1 MHCAELLL
9 LNLQNLIIVMKNYKL
24 IPKVTVL
31 VLMLVGIL
39 AAVMFFAGGSEGS
52 LEVAGDFL
60 NIPKFTDLLLYWI
73 YVLVGLVILVTFGF
87 VLAKLVET
95 FKVDPKAGIRS
106 VLVVLAAVGLV
117 ALCWFLGSPEKV
129 EILGYE
135 GTDNV
140 GTMARLSDAI
150 MYLVYIL
157 TASTVAAL
165 VWGVIYTK
173 VKK

>member
-1 MHCAELLL
+1 M
-9 LNLQNLIIVMKNYKL
+9 V
-24 IPKVTVL
+24 
-31 VLMLVGIL
+31 VGIVATAL
-39 AAVMFFAGGSEGS
+39 FFLGGSEGS

-60 NIPKFTDLLLYWI
+60 DIPKFTNVLLYWI
-73 YVLVGLVILVTFGF
+73 YALVVLVILATFGF
-87 VLAKLVET
+87 VIAKLVET
-95 FKVDPKAGIRS
+95 FKVDPKRGLTS
-106 VLVVLAAVGLV
+106 VLVVLAAVALC
-117 ALCWFLGSPEKV
+117 ALCWFLGSPEKI

-140 GTMARLSDAI
+140 GNMARMSDAI

>member
-1 MHCAELLL
+1 
-9 LNLQNLIIVMKNYKL
+9 MKNYKL
-24 IPKVTVL
+24 FPKVTL
-31 VLMLVGIL
+31 WVLMLVGIVATAL
-39 AAVMFFAGGSEGS
+39 FFLGGSEGS

-60 NIPKFTDLLLYWI
+60 DIPKFSDVLLYWI
-73 YVLVGLVILVTFGF
+73 YALVVLVILATFGF
-87 VLAKLVET
+87 VIAKLVET
-95 FKVDPKAGIRS
+95 FKVDPKRGLTS
-106 VLVVLAAVGLV
+106 VVVVLAAVGLC

-140 GTMARLSDAI
+140 GNMARLSDAM

-157 TASTVAAL
+157 TASTIAAL

>member
-1 MHCAELLL
+1 
-9 LNLQNLIIVMKNYKL
+9 MKNYKL
-24 IPKVTVL
+24 FPKVTL
-31 VLMLVGIL
+31 WVLMLVGIV
-39 AAVMFFAGGSEGS
+39 ATAMFFLGGSEGS

-60 NIPKFTDLLLYWI
+60 DIPKFSDVFLYWI
-73 YVLVGLVILVTFGF
+73 YALVALVILVTFGF

-95 FKVDPKAGIRS
+95 FKVDPKAGVRS
-106 VLVVLAAVGLV
+106 ILVVLAAVGLC

-129 EILGYE
+129 EIIGYE

-140 GTMARLSDAI
+140 GNMARLSDAM

-157 TASTVAAL
+157 TASTVVAL

>member
-1 MHCAELLL
+1 
-9 LNLQNLIIVMKNYKL
+9 
-24 IPKVTVL
+24 
-31 VLMLVGIL
+31 MLVGIVATAL
-39 AAVMFFAGGSEGS
+39 FYLGGSEGS

-60 NIPKFTDLLLYWI
+60 DIPKFTNVLLYWI
-73 YVLVGLVILVTFGF
+73 YALVVLVILATFGF

-95 FKVDPKAGIRS
+95 FKVDPKRGLTS
-106 VLVVLAAVGLV
+106 VLVVLGAVALC

-140 GTMARLSDAI
+140 GNMARMSDAI

-165 VWGVIYTK
+165 VWGVVYTK

>member
-1 MHCAELLL
+1 
-9 LNLQNLIIVMKNYKL
+9 MKNYKL
-24 IPKVTVL
+24 FPKVTL
-31 VLMLVGIL
+31 WVLMIVGII
-39 AAVMFFAGGSEGS
+39 ATAMFFFGGSEGS

-60 NIPKFTDLLLYWI
+60 DIPKFTNVLLYWI
-73 YVLVGLVILVTFGF
+73 YALVVLVILVTFGF

-106 VLVVLAAVGLV
+106 VVVVIAAVALC
-117 ALCWFLGSPEKV
+117 ALCWFLGSPEKM
-129 EILGYE
+129 EIIGYE

-140 GTMARLSDAI
+140 GNMARMSDAI

>member
-1 MHCAELLL
+1 
-9 LNLQNLIIVMKNYKL
+9 MKNYKL
-24 IPKVTVL
+24 FPKVTL
-31 VLMLVGIL
+31 WVLMLVGIV
-39 AAVMFFAGGSEGS
+39 ATAMFFLGGSEGS

-60 NIPKFTDLLLYWI
+60 DIPKFSDVFLYWI
-73 YVLVGLVILVTFGF
+73 YALVALVILVTFGF

-95 FKVDPKAGIRS
+95 FKVDPKAGVRS
-106 VLVVLAAVGLV
+106 ILVVLAAVGIC
-117 ALCWFLGSPEKV
+117 ALCWFLGSPEKM
-129 EILGYE
+129 EIIGYE

-140 GTMARLSDAI
+140 GNMARLSDAI

>member
-1 MHCAELLL
+1 
-9 LNLQNLIIVMKNYKL
+9 MKNYKL
-24 IPKVTVL
+24 IPKVTL
-31 VLMLVGIL
+31 WVLMAVGII
-39 AAVMFFAGGSEGS
+39 ASVMFFVGGSEGS

-60 NIPKFTDLLLYWI
+60 DIPKFTDILLYWN
-73 YVLVGLVILVTFGF
+73 YVLVGVVILVTFGF
-87 VLAKLVET
+87 VIAKLVET
-95 FKVDPKAGIRS
+95 FKVDPKRGITS
-106 VLVVLAAVGLV
+106 VLVVIAAV
-117 ALCWFLGSPEKV
+117 ALCALCWVLGSPEKV

-140 GTMARLSDAI
+140 GNMARMSDAI

-165 VWGVIYTK
+165 VWGVIYTR

>member
-1 MHCAELLL
+1 
-9 LNLQNLIIVMKNYKL
+9 
-24 IPKVTVL
+24 
-31 VLMLVGIL
+31 MLVGIVATAL
-39 AAVMFFAGGSEGS
+39 FFLGGSEGS

-60 NIPKFTDLLLYWI
+60 DIPKFTNVLLYWI
-73 YVLVGLVILVTFGF
+73 YVLVALVILATFGF
-87 VLAKLVET
+87 VIAKLVET
-95 FKVDPKAGIRS
+95 FKVDPKAGIRT
-106 VLVVLAAVGLV
+106 VVVVIAAIALC
-117 ALCWFLGSPEKV
+117 ALCWVLGSPEKI

-140 GTMARLSDAI
+140 GNMARMSDAI

>member
-1 MHCAELLL
+1 
-9 LNLQNLIIVMKNYKL
+9 
-24 IPKVTVL
+24 
-31 VLMLVGIL
+31 MLVGIVASVL
-39 AAVMFFAGGSEGS
+39 FFVGGSEGS

-60 NIPKFTDLLLYWI
+60 DIPKFTDILLYWN
-73 YVLVGLVILVTFGF
+73 YVLVGVVILVTFGF
-87 VLAKLVET
+87 VIAKLVET
-95 FKVDPKAGIRS
+95 FKVDAKRGLVS
-106 VLVVLAAVGLV
+106 VGVVLAAVALC
-117 ALCWFLGSPEKV
+117 ALCWFLGSPEKI

-140 GTMARLSDAI
+140 GNMARMSDAI

-165 VWGVIYTK
+165 VWGVIYTR

>member
-1 MHCAELLL
+1 
-9 LNLQNLIIVMKNYKL
+9 
-24 IPKVTVL
+24 
-31 VLMLVGIL
+31 MLVGIVATAL
-39 AAVMFFAGGSEGS
+39 FFLGGSEGS

-60 NIPKFTDLLLYWI
+60 DIPKFSDVLLYWI
-73 YVLVGLVILVTFGF
+73 YALVVLVILATFGF
-87 VLAKLVET
+87 VIAKLVET
-95 FKVDPKAGIRS
+95 FKVDPKRGLTS
-106 VLVVLAAVGLV
+106 VVVVLAAVGLC
-117 ALCWFLGSPEKV
+117 ALCWFLGSPEKI

-140 GTMARLSDAI
+140 GNMARLSDAM

-165 VWGVIYTK
+165 VWGVIYTR

>member
-1 MHCAELLL
+1 
-9 LNLQNLIIVMKNYKL
+9 MKNYKL
-24 IPKVTVL
+24 FPKVTL
-31 VLMLVGIL
+31 WVLMLVGIVATAL
-39 AAVMFFAGGSEGS
+39 FFLGGSEGS

-60 NIPKFTDLLLYWI
+60 DIPKFTNVLLYWI
-73 YVLVGLVILVTFGF
+73 YALVVLVILATFGF

-95 FKVDPKAGIRS
+95 FKVDPTAGIRS
-106 VLVVLAAVGLV
+106 VVVVLAAVALC

-140 GTMARLSDAI
+140 GNMARMSDAI

>member
-1 MHCAELLL
+1 
-9 LNLQNLIIVMKNYKL
+9 MKNYKL
-24 IPKVTVL
+24 FPKVTL
-31 VLMLVGIL
+31 WVLMLVGIVASAL
-39 AAVMFFAGGSEGS
+39 FFLGGSEGS

-60 NIPKFTDLLLYWI
+60 DIPKFTNVLLYWI
-73 YVLVGLVILVTFGF
+73 YALVVLVILATFGF
-87 VLAKLVET
+87 VIAKLVET
-95 FKVDPKAGIRS
+95 FKVDPKRGLTS
-106 VLVVLAAVGLV
+106 VLVVLAAVALC
-117 ALCWFLGSPEKV
+117 ALCWFLGSPEKI

-140 GTMARLSDAI
+140 GNMARMSDAI

>member
-1 MHCAELLL
+1 
-9 LNLQNLIIVMKNYKL
+9 MKNYKL
-24 IPKVTVL
+24 FPKVTL
-31 VLMLVGIL
+31 WVLMLVGIV
-39 AAVMFFAGGSEGS
+39 ATAMFFLGGSEGS

-60 NIPKFTDLLLYWI
+60 DIPKFSDVFLYWI
-73 YVLVGLVILVTFGF
+73 YALVVLVILTTFGF

-95 FKVDPKAGIRS
+95 FKVDPKAGVRS
-106 VLVVLAAVGLV
+106 ILVVLAAVGIC
-117 ALCWFLGSPEKV
+117 ALCWFLGSPEKM
-129 EILGYE
+129 EIIGYE

-140 GTMARLSDAI
+140 GNMARLSDAI

>member
-1 MHCAELLL
+1 
-9 LNLQNLIIVMKNYKL
+9 MKNYKL
-24 IPKVTVL
+24 FPKVTL
-31 VLMLVGIL
+31 WVLMVVGII
-39 AAVMFFAGGSEGS
+39 ATAMFFLGGSEGS

-60 NIPKFTDLLLYWI
+60 DIPKFSDVFLYWI
-73 YVLVGLVILVTFGF
+73 YALVVLVILTTFGF

-95 FKVDPKAGIRS
+95 FKVDPKAGVRS
-106 VLVVLAAVGLV
+106 ILVVLAAVGLC

-140 GTMARLSDAI
+140 GNMARMSDAI

>member
-1 MHCAELLL
+1 
-9 LNLQNLIIVMKNYKL
+9 MKNYKL

-39 AAVMFFAGGSEGS
+39 AAVMFFVGGSEGS

-60 NIPKFTDLLLYWI
+60 NIPKYTDLLLYWN
-73 YVLVGLVILVTFGF
+73 YVLVAVVILATFGF
-87 VLAKLVET
+87 VIAKLVET
-95 FKVDPKAGIRS
+95 FKVDPKRGLTS
-106 VLVVLAAVGLV
+106 VLVVLAAVGLC

-140 GTMARLSDAI
+140 GTMARMSDAI
-150 MYLVYIL
+150 MYLTYIL

>member
-1 MHCAELLL
+1 
-9 LNLQNLIIVMKNYKL
+9 MKNYKL
-24 IPKVTVL
+24 FPKVTL
-31 VLMLVGIL
+31 WVLMLVGIVATAL
-39 AAVMFFAGGSEGS
+39 FFLGGSEGS

-60 NIPKFTDLLLYWI
+60 DIPKFSDVLLYWI
-73 YVLVGLVILVTFGF
+73 SALVVLVILATFGF
-87 VLAKLVET
+87 VIAKLIET
-95 FKVDPKAGIRS
+95 FKVDPKRGLTS
-106 VLVVLAAVGLV
+106 VLVVLAAVALC
-117 ALCWFLGSPEKV
+117 ALCWFLGSPEKI

-140 GTMARLSDAI
+140 GNMARMSDAI

>member
-1 MHCAELLL
+1 MA
-9 LNLQNLIIVMKNYKL
+9 
-24 IPKVTVL
+24 
-31 VLMLVGIL
+31 VGII
-39 AAVMFFAGGSEGS
+39 ASVMFFVGGSEGS

-60 NIPKFTDLLLYWI
+60 DIPKFTDILLYWN
-73 YVLVGLVILVTFGF
+73 YVLVGVVILVTFGF
-87 VLAKLVET
+87 VIAKLVET
-95 FKVDPKAGIRS
+95 FKVDAKRGLVS
-106 VLVVLAAVGLV
+106 VGVVLGAVALC
-117 ALCWFLGSPEKV
+117 ALCWFLGSPEKI

-140 GTMARLSDAI
+140 GNMARMSDAI

-157 TASTVAAL
+157 TASTVVAL

>member
-1 MHCAELLL
+1 
-9 LNLQNLIIVMKNYKL
+9 MKNYKL
-24 IPKVTVL
+24 FPKVTL
-31 VLMLVGIL
+31 WVLMVVGII
-39 AAVMFFAGGSEGS
+39 ATAMFFLGGSEGS

-60 NIPKFTDLLLYWI
+60 DIPKFSDVLLYWI
-73 YVLVGLVILVTFGF
+73 YALVVLVILATFGF
-87 VLAKLVET
+87 VIAKLVET
-95 FKVDPKAGIRS
+95 FKVEPKRGLTS
-106 VLVVLAAVGLV
+106 VVVVLAAVGLC

-140 GTMARLSDAI
+140 GNMARLSDAM

>member
-1 MHCAELLL
+1 
-9 LNLQNLIIVMKNYKL
+9 MKNYKL
-24 IPKVTVL
+24 IPKVTIL
-31 VLMLVGIL
+31 VLMLVGIV
-39 AAVMFFAGGSEGS
+39 ASVMFFAGGSEGS

-73 YVLVGLVILVTFGF
+73 YVLVGLVVLVTFGF

-95 FKVDPKAGIRS
+95 FKVDAKAGIRS
-106 VLVVLAAVGLV
+106 VLVVLGAVGLV
-117 ALCWFLGSPEKV
+117 ALCWFLGSPEKI

-140 GTMARLSDAI
+140 GNMARMSDAI

>member
-1 MHCAELLL
+1 
-9 LNLQNLIIVMKNYKL
+9 MKNYKL
-24 IPKVTVL
+24 IPKVTL
-31 VLMLVGIL
+31 WGLMAVGII
-39 AAVMFFAGGSEGS
+39 ASVMFFVGGSEGS

-60 NIPKFTDLLLYWI
+60 DIPKFTDIFLYWN
-73 YVLVGLVILVTFGF
+73 YVLVGVVILVTFGF
-87 VLAKLVET
+87 VIAKLVET
-95 FKVDPKAGIRS
+95 FKVDPKRGLTS
-106 VLVVLAAVGLV
+106 VGVVLGAVALCV
-117 ALCWFLGSPEKV
+117 LCWFLGSPEKV

-140 GTMARLSDAI
+140 GAMARMSDAI

>member
-1 MHCAELLL
+1 
-9 LNLQNLIIVMKNYKL
+9 MKNYKL
-24 IPKVTVL
+24 FPKVTL
-31 VLMLVGIL
+31 WVLMLVGIVATAL
-39 AAVMFFAGGSEGS
+39 FFLGGSEGS

-60 NIPKFTDLLLYWI
+60 DIPKFSDVLLYWI
-73 YVLVGLVILVTFGF
+73 YALVVLVILATFGF
-87 VLAKLVET
+87 VIAKLVET
-95 FKVDPKAGIRS
+95 FKVDPKRGLTS
-106 VLVVLAAVGLV
+106 VVVVLAAVGLCS
-117 ALCWFLGSPEKV
+117 LCWFLGSPEKV

-140 GTMARLSDAI
+140 GNMARLSDAM

-157 TASTVAAL
+157 TASTIAAL

>member
-1 MHCAELLL
+1 
-9 LNLQNLIIVMKNYKL
+9 MKNYKL
-24 IPKVTVL
+24 FPKVTL
-31 VLMLVGIL
+31 WVLMVVGIVATAL
-39 AAVMFFAGGSEGS
+39 FFLGGSEGS

-60 NIPKFTDLLLYWI
+60 DIPKFTNVLLYWI
-73 YVLVGLVILVTFGF
+73 YALVVLVILVTFGF
-87 VLAKLVET
+87 VIAKLVET
-95 FKVDPKAGIRS
+95 FKVDPKRGLTS
-106 VLVVLAAVGLV
+106 VLVVLAAVALC

-140 GTMARLSDAI
+140 GNMARMSDAI

-165 VWGVIYTK
+165 VWGVIYTR

>member
-1 MHCAELLL
+1 
-9 LNLQNLIIVMKNYKL
+9 MKNYKL
-24 IPKVTVL
+24 FPKVTL
-31 VLMLVGIL
+31 WVLMLVGIV
-39 AAVMFFAGGSEGS
+39 ATAMFFLGGSEGS

-60 NIPKFTDLLLYWI
+60 DIPKFSDVFLYWI
-73 YVLVGLVILVTFGF
+73 YALVVLVILTTFGF

-95 FKVDPKAGIRS
+95 FKVDPKAGVRS
-106 VLVVLAAVGLV
+106 ILVVLAAVGLC

-140 GTMARLSDAI
+140 GNMARMSDAI

>member
-1 MHCAELLL
+1 
-9 LNLQNLIIVMKNYKL
+9 
-24 IPKVTVL
+24 
-31 VLMLVGIL
+31 MLVGIVASVL
-39 AAVMFFAGGSEGS
+39 FFVGGSEGS

-60 NIPKFTDLLLYWI
+60 DIPKFTDILLYWN
-73 YVLVGLVILVTFGF
+73 YVLVGVVILVTFGF
-87 VLAKLVET
+87 VIAKLVET
-95 FKVDPKAGIRS
+95 FKVDAKRGLVS
-106 VLVVLAAVGLV
+106 VGVVLAAVGLC

-140 GTMARLSDAI
+140 GNMARMSDAI

>member
-1 MHCAELLL
+1 M
-9 LNLQNLIIVMKNYKL
+9 V
-24 IPKVTVL
+24 
-31 VLMLVGIL
+31 VGIVVTAL
-39 AAVMFFAGGSEGS
+39 FFLGGSEGS

-60 NIPKFTDLLLYWI
+60 DIPKFTNVLLYWI
-73 YVLVGLVILVTFGF
+73 YALVVLVILVTFGF
-87 VLAKLVET
+87 VIAKLVET
-95 FKVDPKAGIRS
+95 FKVDPKRGLTS
-106 VLVVLAAVGLV
+106 VLVVLAAVALC
-117 ALCWFLGSPEKV
+117 ALCWFLGSPEKI

-140 GTMARLSDAI
+140 GNMARMSDAI

-165 VWGVIYTK
+165 VWGVIYTR

>member
-1 MHCAELLL
+1 M
-9 LNLQNLIIVMKNYKL
+9 V
-24 IPKVTVL
+24 
-31 VLMLVGIL
+31 VGIVATAL
-39 AAVMFFAGGSEGS
+39 FFLGGSEGS

-60 NIPKFTDLLLYWI
+60 DIPKFTNVLLYWI
-73 YVLVGLVILVTFGF
+73 YALVVLVILVTFGF
-87 VLAKLVET
+87 VIAKLVAT
-95 FKVDPKAGIRS
+95 FKVDPKRGLTS
-106 VLVVLAAVGLV
+106 VLVVLAAVALC
-117 ALCWFLGSPEKV
+117 ALCWFLGSPEKI

-140 GTMARLSDAI
+140 GNMARMSDAI

-165 VWGVIYTK
+165 VWGVIYTR

>member
-1 MHCAELLL
+1 M
-9 LNLQNLIIVMKNYKL
+9 V
-24 IPKVTVL
+24 
-31 VLMLVGIL
+31 VGIIATAL
-39 AAVMFFAGGSEGS
+39 FFLGGSEGS

-60 NIPKFTDLLLYWI
+60 DIPKFTNVLLYWI
-73 YVLVGLVILVTFGF
+73 YALVVLVILATFGF

-95 FKVDPKAGIRS
+95 FKVDPKRGLTS
-106 VLVVLAAVGLV
+106 VLVVLGAVALC

-135 GTDNV
+135 GADNV
-140 GTMARLSDAI
+140 GNMARMSDAI

-157 TASTVAAL
+157 TASTVVAL
-165 VWGVIYTK
+165 LWGVIYTK

>member
-1 MHCAELLL
+1 M
-9 LNLQNLIIVMKNYKL
+9 V
-24 IPKVTVL
+24 
-31 VLMLVGIL
+31 VGII
-39 AAVMFFAGGSEGS
+39 ATAMFFLGGSEGS

-60 NIPKFTDLLLYWI
+60 DIPKFSDVFLYWI
-73 YVLVGLVILVTFGF
+73 YALVVLVILTTFGF

-95 FKVDPKAGIRS
+95 FKVDPKAGVRS
-106 VLVVLAAVGLV
+106 ILVVLAAVGLC
-117 ALCWFLGSPEKV
+117 ALCWFLGSPEKM

-140 GTMARLSDAI
+140 GNMARLSDAM

-157 TASTVAAL
+157 TASTIAAL

>member
-1 MHCAELLL
+1 
-9 LNLQNLIIVMKNYKL
+9 MKNYKL
-24 IPKVTVL
+24 FPKVTL
-31 VLMLVGIL
+31 WVLMVVGIVATAL
-39 AAVMFFAGGSEGS
+39 FFLGGSEGS

-60 NIPKFTDLLLYWI
+60 DIPKFTNVLLYWI
-73 YVLVGLVILVTFGF
+73 YALVVLVILATFGF

-106 VLVVLAAVGLV
+106 VVVVLAAVALC

-140 GTMARLSDAI
+140 GNMARMSDAI

-157 TASTVAAL
+157 TASTVVAL
-165 VWGVIYTK
+165 VWGVVYTK

>member
-1 MHCAELLL
+1 
-9 LNLQNLIIVMKNYKL
+9 
-24 IPKVTVL
+24 VL
-31 VLMLVGIL
+31 V
-39 AAVMFFAGGSEGS
+39 A
-52 LEVAGDFL
+52 
-60 NIPKFTDLLLYWI
+60 
-73 YVLVGLVILVTFGF
+73 LVILVTFGF
-87 VLAKLVET
+87 VIWKWFET
-95 FKVDPKAGIRS
+95 LKVNKKSAFGS
-106 VLVVLAAVGLV
+106 VGVVLAAVGLC
-117 ALCWFLGSPEKV
+117 ALCWWLGSPEKI

-140 GTMARLSDAI
+140 GNMARMSDAI

>member
-1 MHCAELLL
+1 
-9 LNLQNLIIVMKNYKL
+9 MKNYKL
-24 IPKVTVL
+24 FPKVTL
-31 VLMLVGIL
+31 WVLMLVGIIT
-39 AAVMFFAGGSEGS
+39 AVMFFVGGSEGS

-60 NIPKFTDLLLYWI
+60 NIPKFTDALLYWI
-73 YVLVGLVILVTFGF
+73 YVLVALVILVTFGF

-95 FKVDPKAGIRS
+95 FKVDPKAGVRS
-106 VLVVLAAVGLV
+106 ILVVLAAVGIC

-140 GTMARLSDAI
+140 GNMARMSDAI

>member
-1 MHCAELLL
+1 M
-9 LNLQNLIIVMKNYKL
+9 V
-24 IPKVTVL
+24 
-31 VLMLVGIL
+31 VGII
-39 AAVMFFAGGSEGS
+39 ATAMFFLGGSEGS

-60 NIPKFTDLLLYWI
+60 DIPKFTNVLLYWI
-73 YVLVGLVILVTFGF
+73 YALVVLVILATFGF
-87 VLAKLVET
+87 VIAKLVET
-95 FKVDPKAGIRS
+95 FKVDPKRGLTS
-106 VLVVLAAVGLV
+106 VLVVLAAVALC
-117 ALCWFLGSPEKV
+117 ALCWFLGSPEKI

-140 GTMARLSDAI
+140 GNMARLSDAI

-165 VWGVIYTK
+165 VWGVVYTK